1 MIKQFFLLIQSC
13 WIWITTHNKKNAH
26 ALTRLRDGMLIWLA
40 KFLSIT
46 RLSHYTMACN
56 HLWPLNNEEHSFQK
70 KSSLQITFS
79 KWKKK
84 YIYFFTLTQNYQP
97 RKFKRTKLFLV
108 FRKTWTMPEFFFT
121 VAEVWRDIFELCVL
135 DLHFKDANINAS
147 ARLHCPFQFNLGL

>member
-84 YIYFFTLTQNYQP
+84 NIYIFLLSHRITNQGNLNAQNFFWYSEKLGQCQNFFLQWL
-97 RKFKRTKLFLV
+97 KFEGTFSNSV
-108 FRKTWTMPEFFFT
+108 Y
-121 VAEVWRDIFELCVL
+121 
-135 DLHFKDANINAS
+135 
-147 ARLHCPFQFNLGL
+147 